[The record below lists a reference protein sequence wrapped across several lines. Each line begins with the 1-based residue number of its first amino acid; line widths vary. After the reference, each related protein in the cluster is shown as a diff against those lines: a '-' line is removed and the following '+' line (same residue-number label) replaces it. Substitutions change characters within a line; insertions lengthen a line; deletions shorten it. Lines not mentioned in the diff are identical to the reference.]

1 MDKKQLIQQIEGLRK
16 SRVITYV
23 TSDRQ
28 GPFNAR
34 IAMDV
39 IPLISKQLQT
49 IGKTENIDLFLYST
63 GGDTMV
69 PWRLVS
75 MIREY
80 CNKFSVL
87 VPYKAHSAATMIA
100 LGADEIVMSDLSELS
115 PIDPSTVNVFNPQDP
130 QNPQNKIP
138 ISVEDV
144 MAYFD
149 LAKNKF
155 GIKNDEELSRI
166 FNKFVES
173 NPHIHPLALGN
184 VNRIH
189 NLIRILAK
197 RLLKSH
203 KTPMK
208 EDEVDKIVDYFTEK
222 LYSHQYFIG
231 RKEAKEDL
239 GLKTVQYADNA
250 LSKVLSKTMT
260 DLCEEYNKDLDFGKM
275 WNPENELGAN
285 AMQNRKD
292 YKIAHIESRQ
302 LSNYY
307 DISVEY
313 KKQQVNIVQ
322 QTPQGPIQIPQEQ
335 VGWRVIAQ
343 GWK

>member
-39 IPLISKQLQT
+39 IPLVSKQLQA
-49 IGKTENIDLFLYST
+49 IKKTQNIDLFLYSS

-80 CNKFSVL
+80 CDKFAVL
-87 VPYKAHSAATMIA
+87 IPYKAHSAATMIA
-100 LGADEIVMSDLSELS
+100 LGADEIIMSNLSEIS
-115 PIDPSTVNVFNPQDP
+115 PIDPSTANVFNPVDP
-130 QNPQNKIP
+130 ANPQNRIP

-155 GIKNDEELSRI
+155 GIKNDEELSHV
-166 FNKFVES
+166 FTKFVEA
-173 NPHIHPLALGN
+173 NPQIHPLALGN

-189 NLIRILAK
+189 NLIRMLAK

-203 KTPMK
+203 KAPMK
-208 EDEVDKIVDYFTEK
+208 EDEIEKLVDYFTEK

-239 GLKTVQYADNA
+239 GVKTVVEANESLTKA
-250 LSKVLSKTMT
+250 LT
-260 DLCEEYNKDLDFGKM
+260 DLYEEYNKELDFGKM

-285 AMQNRKD
+285 AMQNKKD
-292 YKIAHIESRQ
+292 YKIAYIESSQ

-313 KKQQVNIVQ
+313 RKQQVNNI
-322 QTPQGPIQIPQEQ
+322 EQ
-335 VGWRVIAQ
+335 VGFKIIGQ

>member
-1 MDKKQLIQQIEGLRK
+1 MDRKQLIQQIEGLRE
-16 SRVITYV
+16 SRVITYL

-39 IPLISKQLQT
+39 IPLVSKQLQA
-49 IGKTENIDLFLYST
+49 IGKVRNIDLFLYSA

-69 PWRLVS
+69 PWRMVS

-87 VPYKAHSAATMIA
+87 VPYKAHSSATMIA
-100 LGADEIVMSDLSELS
+100 LGADEIAMSDLSELS
-115 PIDPSTVNVFNPQDP
+115 PIDPSTANVFNPVDP
-130 QNPQNKIP
+130 SNLQNRIP

-155 GIKNDEELSRI
+155 GIKNDEELSHV
-166 FNKFVES
+166 FMKFVES
-173 NPHIHPLALGN
+173 NPQIHPLALGN

-189 NLIRILAK
+189 NLIRMLAK
-197 RLLKSH
+197 RLIKSH
-203 KTPMK
+203 NVQLK
-208 EDEVDKIVDYFTEK
+208 EDEIEKLVDYFTEK

-231 RKEAKEDL
+231 RREAKEDL
-239 GLKTVQYADNA
+239 GLKTVMDANDA
-250 LSKVLSKTMT
+250 LSKAMT
-260 DLCEEYNKDLDFGKM
+260 DLYEEYNKELDFGKI
-275 WNPENELGAN
+275 WNPENELGIN
-285 AMQNRKD
+285 AVQNRKD
-292 YKIAHIESRQ
+292 YKIAFIESSQ

-307 DISVEY
+307 DISAEFR
-313 KKQQVNIVQ
+313 KQQMNVMQ
-322 QTPQGPIQIPQEQ
+322 QTPQGPIQVPQEQ
-335 VGWRVIAQ
+335 VGFRIISQ